1 MTNDYG
7 RFVWYDLM
15 SPDTEASKTFYT
27 RVLGLGHARRSWCYY
42 VRVNDVRETIDKVQ
56 QNKGQVINGP
66 MEVPGGDWIAQCR
79 DTSGGMFA
87 VHQIARR

>member
-27 RVLGLGHARRSWCYY
+27 RVLGWGT
-42 VRVNDVRETIDKVQ
+42 RVDR
-56 QNKGQVINGP
+56 GVITC
-66 MEVPGGDWIAQCR
+66 A
-79 DTSGGMFA
+79 
-87 VHQIARR
+87 